1 MLAHQDQLQQHWT
14 LPPMVSAP
22 QIQTLQRYQ
31 RLVRFVVSRKQMLI
45 QRIAS
50 LFKIEYGQ
58 WMSLYDL
65 NKKDKPNSRE
75 MPWNSPSPK
84 RIPRTSSCRTSLSS
98 PRSCSAAAR
107 IIGISESSIPSDDIL
122 GCRTERDECSR
133 IKCRSR
139 EILSYA

>member
-14 LPPMVSAP
+14 LLPMVSVP
-22 QIQTLQRYQ
+22 QVQTLQGHH
-31 RLVRFVVSRKQMLI
+31 RLVRFVVPRKRMPI
-45 QRIAS
+45 QQIAS
-50 LFKIEYGQ
+50 LFKIENGREI
-58 WMSLYDL
+58 SLCDL
-65 NKKDKPNSRE
+65 NKKEKPNSRE

-107 IIGISESSIPSDDIL
+107 IIGISESSIPSDDTL
-122 GCRTERDECSR
+122 GCGTERDECSR
-133 IKCRSR
+133 MKCRSR

>member
-14 LPPMVSAP
+14 LLPTVSAP
-22 QIQTLQRYQ
+22 QIQTLQGHQ
-31 RLVRFVVSRKQMLI
+31 HLVRFVVSRKQMPI

-50 LFKIEYGQ
+50 LFKIENNQG
-58 WMSLYDL
+58 MSLCDL
-65 NKKDKPNSRE
+65 NKKEKLNSRE

-107 IIGISESSIPSDDIL
+107 IIGISESSIPSDDTL
-122 GCRTERDECSR
+122 GCRSERDECSR
-133 IKCRSR
+133 MKCRSR